1 LVFSGNVVA
10 RRKAA
15 KLAKPLLLDPVS
27 ARKSRSAAGWRGL
40 SVDLITDK
48 DHPLTSTIEDE
59 NTVSADDVLEGYIV
73 QHIWLW
79 SKLDKPKLKQIW

>member
-1 LVFSGNVVA
+1 M
-10 RRKAA
+10 
-15 KLAKPLLLDPVS
+15 
-27 ARKSRSAAGWRGL
+27 
-40 SVDLITDK
+40 DLITDK